1 MGIEAEV
8 LPSNVGEDVDIP
20 DPDYLVIALA
30 LRKAAQV
37 ARRRPSA
44 IIIGADTTVAI
55 DGVIL
60 GKPRDPDE
68 AAAMLRRLSGRTH
81 VVHTGVALIEHRS
94 GRVAWGVEKT
104 RVTFAKLLQ
113 VEIDAYVATRS
124 PFDKAGGYGI
134 QDDLG
139 ALLVERIEG
148 DYYNVVGLPLRRLYE
163 LLVCSFADR
172 IVLADGSRY

>member
-1 MGIEAEV
+1 MGIDAEV
-8 LPSNVGEDVDIP
+8 LPSNVGEDADVSEP
-20 DPDYLVIALA
+20 DHLVSVLA
-30 LRKAAQV
+30 MRKARQV

-44 IIIGADTTVAI
+44 ITIGADTTVVI

-60 GKPRDPDE
+60 GKPRDAEE

-81 VVHTGVALIEHRS
+81 AVYTGVALIEHRS
-94 GRVAWGVEKT
+94 GRLAWGVEET
-104 RVTFAKLLQ
+104 RVTFATLLQ
-113 VEIDAYVATRS
+113 AEIDAYVATGS

-139 ALLVERIEG
+139 ALFVARIDG

-163 LLVCSFADR
+163 LFVCSFADR